1 MIAEIG
7 SFAMCF
13 LVKKIKKVLA
23 YSKICVIVIIEQT
36 RDAQTLCVLLTDC
49 F

>member
-1 MIAEIG
+1 MIAEID

-13 LVKKIKKVLA
+13 LVLKKKKTLA

-36 RDAQTLCVLLTDC
+36 SNAQTLCAVLTGCL
-49 F
+49 